1 MNDALITEEGSFQF
15 NILLSFLGETA
26 KAQADGT
33 IVIPPCIADM
43 YLPVTAAMETA
54 MQDSAPTPANPFD
67 MPIADYEPTV
77 PEEDE
82 PLNSEAAMEM
92 AQGMHGGVDN
102 DEDELMPPMGPNN
115 TMEDAMDNLSM
126 PLQPLSDPDTD
137 PTSDRIL
144 RQPRSAAPPS
154 SSEDLE
160 KQRQREIL
168 DFWTMLEPHDAPAS
182 TKGFRKGAVNKAY
195 RVVEKSV
202 KDSEENKVLTTT
214 VREFLQEMGMSEEL

>member
-33 IVIPPCIADM
+33 IVIPPCIPDM
-43 YLPVTAAMETA
+43 DLPVTASMETA
-54 MQDSAPTPANPFD
+54 TQDSAPTPVNPFD
-67 MPIADYEPTV
+67 MPIADYEPTMS
-77 PEEDE
+77 DGE
-82 PLNSEAAMEM
+82 PWNSEAAIETVQDMD
-92 AQGMHGGVDN
+92 GGVEND
-102 DEDELMPPMGPNN
+102 DEDLLPPMEPND
-115 TMEDAMDNLSM
+115 TMEDTMDNLL

-160 KQRQREIL
+160 RQREREIL

-202 KDSEENKVLTTT
+202 KESEENKVLTTT
-214 VREFLQEMGMSEEL
+214 VREFLQGMGMSEEL